1 MGLDSRD
8 GRASS
13 RGSIGFTPATPFA
26 RRIRPTCSPLSWPN
40 PSLDKKLRLELN
52 QRTNL
57 ELFACAESNQL
68 VADATVTM
76 LLALGLPPSLAALA
90 PLQPLLGGSIERM
103 IAEYSF
109 NQW

>member
-1 MGLDSRD
+1 MAGLHPEAQSDSLQRHHLPGGLGLHALRFC
-8 GRASS
+8 GR
-13 RGSIGFTPATPFA
+13 TH
-26 RRIRPTCSPLSWPN
+26 
-40 PSLDKKLRLELN
+40 SLDKKLRLELN

-76 LLALGLPPSLAALA
+76 LLALGLPRSLAALA